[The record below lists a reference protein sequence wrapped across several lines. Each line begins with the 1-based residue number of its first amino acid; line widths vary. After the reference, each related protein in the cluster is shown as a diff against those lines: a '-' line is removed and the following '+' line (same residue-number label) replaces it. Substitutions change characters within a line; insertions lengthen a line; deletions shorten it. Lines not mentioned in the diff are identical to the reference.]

1 MTLGEFINF
10 MGENSF
16 YPLFYFFILPVAALI
31 AAFMAKGEGHLNPW
45 NVFYSVLVY
54 MTVIPGIFAILLNLY
69 HLFFEK
75 RSIYNMNMMIEVL
88 PVISMILTLFLIK
101 KNVNYNDI
109 PGFGKLTGLL
119 GTIGGVM
126 LIFFVLDKMRLLVF
140 SYLPIQYLVIALVVM
155 FVAIRF
161 LTKRVFR

>member
-54 MTVIPGIFAILLNLY
+54 MTVIPGIFAILLNLSLI
-69 HLFFEK
+69 H
-75 RSIYNMNMMIEVL
+75 
-88 PVISMILTLFLIK
+88 ISEPTRP
-101 KNVNYNDI
+101 Y
-109 PGFGKLTGLL
+109 
-119 GTIGGVM
+119 
-126 LIFFVLDKMRLLVF
+126 
-140 SYLPIQYLVIALVVM
+140 
-155 FVAIRF
+155 
-161 LTKRVFR
+161 